1 MDMLN
6 HGYKILSWNAW
17 GLNSVAKQEDVKKI
31 INLFN
36 PGLLCLQETKLA
48 SFDVASIINC
58 LGGQYENSYAFLPA
72 DGTRAS
78 IILAANNSSMTLSS
92 LVHTNHTLSS
102 QILDIKRKHTWT
114 ATAVYGPQRNLE
126 TRLFISELRSIKQY
140 ANPHWLVLGDFNLI
154 YKD

>member
-6 HGYKILSWNAW
+6 HGYKILSWNVW

-58 LGGQYENSYAFLPA
+58 LG
-72 DGTRAS
+72 AS
-78 IILAANNSSMTLSS
+78 MRIAMPFYPLMA
-92 LVHTNHTLSS
+92 
-102 QILDIKRKHTWT
+102 
-114 ATAVYGPQRNLE
+114 LE
-126 TRLFISELRSIKQY
+126 R
-140 ANPHWLVLGDFNLI
+140 V
-154 YKD
+154 